1 MKVLTIHDL
10 KTIRKRAEGTLL
22 LREESN
28 EAVTEQCCG
37 LALGTEHLQILIC
50 GGTGCKASD
59 SHIIAERL
67 QQALEKNNIADKVD
81 IITTGCFGFCEK
93 GPIVKIIPDNTFYTQ
108 VVPDDADEIVGE
120 HIIGGR
126 KIERLLYIDP
136 KTEKAVS
143 DSKHMDFYRKQMRIA
158 LRNCGFIDPEN
169 IEEYIALDGYMALA
183 DSLLH
188 KKPEEVI
195 DVIKR
200 SGLRGRGG
208 GGFPTGKKWEF
219 AHKQQADMKYVV
231 CNADE
236 GDPGAFMDRSIMEGD
251 PHSIVEAMAV
261 CGYSIGSP
269 KGLVYIRA
277 EYPLAIQR
285 LKIAIAQAREY
296 GLLGKNIFGTD
307 FSFDIE
313 IRYGAGAFVC
323 GEETALIHSMEGK
336 RGEPTLKPPFP
347 AEAGY
352 LGKPTNVNNVE
363 TLANIPIIL
372 TKGAEWF
379 ASIGTER
386 SKGTKVFALAGK
398 INNVGLIEVPM
409 GTTLREVIY
418 EIGGG
423 IKGGKKF
430 KAVQTGGPS
439 GGCLTEKHL
448 DTPIDFDNLLAEGS
462 MMGSGGMIVM
472 DEDDCMVSVSR
483 FYLDFTVEESCGKCT
498 PCRIGNK
505 RLLEMLNKITEGR
518 GTMKDL
524 DALSTLGKVIK
535 DTALCG
541 LGQTSPNPVLSTLNN
556 FYDEYVEHVR
566 DKTCRAK
573 QCKSLL
579 TYTINPELCIG
590 CHLCFKHCPADAILG
605 DVRKPHVINP
615 DKCIKCGMC
624 MARCK
629 FKAINVV

>member
-37 LALGTEHLQILIC
+37 LALGTGHLQILIC

-136 KTEKAVS
+136 KTEKTVS

-251 PHSIVEAMAV
+251 PHSIIEAMAV

-505 RLLEMLNKITEGR
+505 RLLELLNKITEGR
-518 GTMKDL
+518 ATMKDL
-524 DALSTLGKVIK
+524 DILSTLGKVIK

>member
-10 KTIRKRAEGTLL
+10 KIIRKRAEGTLL

-28 EAVTEQCCG
+28 ETVAEQCCG

-67 QQALEKNNIADKVD
+67 QQVLERNNIADKVD

-108 VVPDDADEIVGE
+108 VVSDDADEIVRE

-136 KTEKAVS
+136 KTEKTVS

-208 GGFPTGKKWEF
+208 GGFPTGLKWEF
-219 AHKQQADMKYVV
+219 ANKQKADMKYVV

-379 ASIGTER
+379 SSIGTER

-505 RLLEMLNKITEGR
+505 RLLELLNKITEGR
-518 GTMKDL
+518 ATMKDL
-524 DALSTLGKVIK
+524 DILSTLGKVIK

-629 FKAINVV
+629 FKAILVC

>member
-10 KTIRKRAEGTLL
+10 KIIRKRAEGTLL

-37 LALGTEHLQILIC
+37 LALGTGHLQILIC

-67 QQALEKNNIADKVD
+67 QQALERNNIADKVD

-108 VVPDDADEIVGE
+108 VVPDDADEIVRE

-136 KTEKAVS
+136 KTEKTVS

-208 GGFPTGKKWEF
+208 GGFPTGLKWEF
-219 AHKQQADMKYVV
+219 ANKQKADMKYVV

-379 ASIGTER
+379 SSIGTER

>member
-1 MKVLTIHDL
+1 MKILSIHDL
-10 KTIRKRAEGTLL
+10 EKIRKSAETALR

-28 EAVTEQCCG
+28 DKVTENSCG
-37 LALGTEHLQILIC
+37 LALGSQHLQILIC
-50 GGTGCKASD
+50 GGTGCKASS
-59 SHIIAERL
+59 SHLIADNLNKILKE
-67 QQALEKNNIADKVD
+67 NGIADKVEV
-81 IITTGCFGFCEK
+81 ITTGCFGFCEK

-108 VVPDDADEIVGE
+108 VTPEDAEEIVKE
-120 HIIGGR
+120 HIIGGK
-126 KIERLLYIDP
+126 KIERLLFTDP
-136 KTEKAVS
+136 KTEQKVS
-143 DSKHMDFYRKQMRIA
+143 DSKHMDFYRKQLRIA

-169 IEEYIALDGYMALA
+169 IEEYIARNGYTALA
-183 DSLLH
+183 NYLLNH
-188 KKPEEVI
+188 TPDKVI

-208 GGFPTGKKWEF
+208 GGFPTGLKWELT
-219 AHKQQADMKYVV
+219 ARQESDIKYVV

-251 PHSIVEAMAV
+251 PHSIIEAMAL
-261 CGYSIGSP
+261 CGYSIGAS

-277 EYPLAIQR
+277 EYPLAIHR
-285 LKIAIAQAREY
+285 LKTAITQAREY
-296 GLLGKNIFGTD
+296 GLLGGHILGTD
-307 FSFDIE
+307 FCFDID

-347 AEAGY
+347 AESGY
-352 LGKPTNVNNVE
+352 QNKPTNVNNVE

-372 TKGAEWF
+372 INGAEWF
-379 ASIGTER
+379 ASIGTEC

-423 IKGGKKF
+423 IKGDKKF

-448 DTPIDFDNLLAEGS
+448 DTPIDFDNLLAAGS

-472 DEDDCMVSVSR
+472 DEDDCMVSVAR
-483 FYLDFTVEESCGKCT
+483 FFLDFTVEESCGKCT

-505 RLLEMLNKITEGR
+505 RLLELLNKITEGKA
-518 GTMKDL
+518 TEKDL
-524 DALSTLGKVIK
+524 QTLQTLGKVIK

-541 LGQTSPNPVLSTLNN
+541 LGQTSPNPVLSTLDN
-556 FYDEYVEHVR
+556 FYDEYIEHVR

-579 TYTINPELCIG
+579 TYYINPDLCIG
-590 CHLCFKHCPADAILG
+590 CHLCAKNCPADAITGLP
-605 DVRKPHVINP
+605 RKPHTVLP
-615 DKCIKCGMC
+615 EKCIKCGMC

-629 FKAINVV
+629 FNAISVC